1 MFMEPLSGAAGLTRT
16 ACGAWGCQQRDY
28 LPMLQLCRVNAGNWA
43 QLSELIEMHYL
54 RKVRIKLILMNE
66 FSLGYTYS

>member
-28 LPMLQLCRVNAGNWA
+28 LPMLQLCRVNAGN
-43 QLSELIEMHYL
+43 
-54 RKVRIKLILMNE
+54 
-66 FSLGYTYS
+66 